1 MEHPQRCIGSV
12 ILRRLSTV
20 REAIGDKSIPA
31 KGSKRF
37 EETSRLAEP
46 ACIQQQSWQRNHS
59 VSPPIR
65 EPGITCDDRF
75 AVRGEPPAPVSYT
88 HVHSLLWT
96 RDDKLIA
103 SHN

>member
-20 REAIGDKSIPA
+20 REAIGDESIPA

-37 EETSRLAEP
+37 EETSRLTEP
-46 ACIQQQSWQRNHS
+46 ACIQQQTWQRNHS

-65 EPGITCDDRF
+65 EPGVTCDDRF
-75 AVRGEPPAPVSYT
+75 GVRRVVPGMVSYCLIQCLFW
-88 HVHSLLWT
+88 VGE
-96 RDDKLIA
+96 DKLI
-103 SHN
+103 